1 MKKAF
6 TMIELIFVLVIIGIV
21 AAVIIPRTRT
31 NPLQEAAVQ
40 IVSHIRY
47 TQHLAIVDDKYD
59 ANDTNWYKGRWQI
72 VFHNN
77 VAPNNDVAYT
87 IFSDAGAYG
96 GDATVGEIAKNPEN
110 SAKLLSGGYGAT
122 IPSTDT
128 RMTRKMNLSA
138 SYGISSVTF
147 SNACNANAGTRISFD
162 NLGRPFQGQQSS
174 MTGPYSATAQRLLVS
189 DCNITFSDGSNNVVI
204 TVRPETGYS
213 SITKY

>member
-6 TMIELIFVLVIIGIV
+6 TMIEMIFVLVIIGIV

-47 TQHLAIVDDKYD
+47 TQHLALIDDKYD
-59 ANDTNWYKGRWQI
+59 ANDTSWYKGRWQI

-96 GDATVGEIAKNPEN
+96 GDASVGEIAKNPEDN
-110 SAKLLSGGYGAT
+110 VKLLSGGYGAT

-128 RMTRKMNLSA
+128 RMTKKMNLTA
-138 SYGISSVTF
+138 SYGITSVTF
-147 SNACNANAGTRISFD
+147 GAACNANGSTRIAFD
-162 NLGRPFQGQQSS
+162 NNGRPFHGMLSS
-174 MTGPYSATAQRLLVS
+174 MTGPYSAGTKRLITS
-189 DCNITFSDGSNNVVI
+189 DCTLTFSDGSNNMII
-204 TVRPETGYS
+204 TIRPETGYA
-213 SITKY
+213 SITQY